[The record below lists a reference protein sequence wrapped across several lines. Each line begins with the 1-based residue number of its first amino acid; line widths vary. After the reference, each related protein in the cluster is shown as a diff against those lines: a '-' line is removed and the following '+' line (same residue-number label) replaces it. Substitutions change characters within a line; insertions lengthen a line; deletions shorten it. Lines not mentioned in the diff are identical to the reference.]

1 MTTQLCKTRSVK
13 TNFFRC
19 GLFPL
24 CAAMSYGMLPLRGAP
39 PTLVWLN
46 ILYLRIMVLRMITC
60 DTLVKNWGRGQIG
73 LILLYLNR
81 FQKLIRQLTKEI
93 KYGHIRQPRQR

>member
-1 MTTQLCKTRSVK
+1 
-13 TNFFRC
+13 
-19 GLFPL
+19 
-24 CAAMSYGMLPLRGAP
+24 
-39 PTLVWLN
+39 
-46 ILYLRIMVLRMITC
+46 MITC

-93 KYGHIRQPRQR
+93 KYGHIRQPSQR